1 MRSLRWHMR
10 GTPLSRARAIARF
23 FGRQRDNGGALLPL
37 YYVCTEEEVVI
48 EASHD
53 LDVDGKGAEDW
64 IDEEVVGV
72 SIV

>member
-10 GTPLSRARAIARF
+10 GTPLSRARAIARY
-23 FGRQRDNGGALLPL
+23 FGRGRDSGGALLPVH
-37 YYVCTEEEVVI
+37 YVCKEEEVVI

-53 LDVDGKGAEDW
+53 LDVDSKGEEDW

-72 SIV
+72 DVV